1 MGRGLVQDVL
11 SAPGKPTGKSV
22 KQENIVTYLYQAV
35 KYRCLN
41 ELRNRK
47 RHRLIEDH
55 IDRPGDTNFEML
67 YFEQEVVRRVN
78 EVVSRLAPKC
88 REIFVKHMDGLSQRE
103 IAEQMGISEET
114 VKKQKQIARRI
125 IKEKIG
131 DLWLLFFLF
140 REKSSLCL
148 LD

>member
-1 MGRGLVQDVL
+1 
-11 SAPGKPTGKSV
+11 
-22 KQENIVTYLYQAV
+22 
-35 KYRCLN
+35 
-41 ELRNRK
+41 
-47 RHRLIEDH
+47 
-55 IDRPGDTNFEML
+55 
-67 YFEQEVVRRVN
+67 
-78 EVVSRLAPKC
+78 
-88 REIFVKHMDGLSQRE
+88 MDGLSQRE

>member
-1 MGRGLVQDVL
+1 
-11 SAPGKPTGKSV
+11 
-22 KQENIVTYLYQAV
+22 
-35 KYRCLN
+35 
-41 ELRNRK
+41 
-47 RHRLIEDH
+47 
-55 IDRPGDTNFEML
+55 ML

-131 DLWLLFFLF
+131 DLWLLSFFSGRNPHF
-140 REKSSLCL
+140 VYWTDFICL
-148 LD
+148 DSIERLPSW

>member
-1 MGRGLVQDVL
+1 MVQDVFIRIWD
-11 SAPGKPTGKSV
+11 ANREIREA
-22 KQENIVTYLYQAV
+22 ENIVTYLYQAV

-47 RHRLIEDH
+47 RHRLIEYH

-88 REIFVKHMDGLSQRE
+88 REIFVKQMDGLSQRE